1 MLIAVQ
7 ADIAVSRNDHLMN
20 HHYERGQWGQSQMC
34 HVISN
39 SSTNEHININRQ
51 IANFYIYVKL
61 IWGNYT
67 AGRCYEHFYSL
78 VSCKSSHFGVITCVI
93 LKNLIFNISLSAKK
107 FFFLSKA
114 ILMLSFRRFCW
125 WAATRTNSK
134 SFHQMEDMFLGYNCV
149 ITATCVFLKLCLI

>member
-7 ADIAVSRNDHLMN
+7 ADSAVSRSDHLMN
-20 HHYERGQWGQSQMC
+20 HHYQRGQWGQSQMC

-67 AGRCYEHFYSL
+67 TGRCYEHFYSL
-78 VSCKSSHFGVITCVI
+78 VSCKSSHFGVITYMI
-93 LKNLIFNISLSAKK
+93 LENLLFNFSLWK
-107 FFFLSKA
+107 FFFEVKQY
-114 ILMLSFRRFCW
+114 W
-125 WAATRTNSK
+125 HWAS
-134 SFHQMEDMFLGYNCV
+134 EDLVDKQLPGLIQNHF
-149 ITATCVFLKLCLI
+149 IKWKTCF